1 MSSAFIYSL
10 FAIAIAVVFFQPLLV
25 GLARAAMLVV
35 KPRLT
40 REQREAR
47 AQLRNAR
54 IVQGAINASSCP
66 SAAAELRA
74 LAARG

>member
-25 GLARAAMLVV
+25 GLAKAAMLVV

-40 REQREAR
+40 REQRAAR
-47 AQLRNAR
+47 AQ
-54 IVQGAINASSCP
+54 
-66 SAAAELRA
+66 RA